1 MCTYQY
7 HIEFNE
13 LKCGL
18 NILQARKHVHDRHYV
33 CSCEGI
39 CKPKMNNAVGE
50 FSCST
55 HTWTYN
61 MLTSLW
67 SSLLCSKEQNDEF
80 HKRDYIIGNCPMCGI
95 KLLQVCLEELFT
107 SSKTQWCSIS
117 YEVIG
122 KTYNG
127 QDKKINKVMYNNTK
141 PFEFIKYFKSLLSKF
156 VVQKKSLDTT

>member
-1 MCTYQY
+1 MFTKFQTLKSWFVKRLKEWNMCTYQY

-67 SSLLCSKEQNDEF
+67 SSLLCSKE
-80 HKRDYIIGNCPMCGI
+80 
-95 KLLQVCLEELFT
+95 
-107 SSKTQWCSIS
+107 
-117 YEVIG
+117 
-122 KTYNG
+122 
-127 QDKKINKVMYNNTK
+127 
-141 PFEFIKYFKSLLSKF
+141 
-156 VVQKKSLDTT
+156 